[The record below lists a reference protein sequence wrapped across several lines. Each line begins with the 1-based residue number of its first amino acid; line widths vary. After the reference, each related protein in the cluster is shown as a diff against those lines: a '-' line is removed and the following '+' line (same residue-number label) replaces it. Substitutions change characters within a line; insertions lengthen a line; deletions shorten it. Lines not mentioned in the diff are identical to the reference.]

1 MRRVT
6 LIAVT
11 ALVLSVCVGGLAGR
25 AAADPANSN
34 TLHITLDCGSAG
46 TIPAVFELSSSD
58 SFHVVSFGSNF
69 LWKTL
74 AYVTPTG
81 QSGVIDRGIEGV
93 GHANLVTCRYVGA
106 VSGNHYTVTGFF
118 TP

>member
-11 ALVLSVCVGGLAGR
+11 ALVLSVCAGGLAGR

-46 TIPAVFELSSSD
+46 KIPAVFELSSSD

-69 LWKTL
+69 LWETL
-74 AYVTPTG
+74 AYVTPPG
-81 QSGVIDRGIEGV
+81 QSGGVDRGIGGG
-93 GHANLVTCRYVGA
+93 GHAEPVPCRDGGA
-106 VSGNHYTVTGFF
+106 GSGD
-118 TP
+118 